1 MLAVGVS
8 VVSDEQKMADLK
20 HANVELTKSLARCRE
35 LLEECRSKLSD
46 TNKDDTVL
54 DCKRADS

>member
-1 MLAVGVS
+1 MD
-8 VVSDEQKMADLK
+8 SDDQKMAGLK
-20 HANVELTKSLARCRE
+20 RANVELTESLARCQE

-54 DCKRADS
+54 GSKRADS